1 MKRYIRNLLIALR
14 GRNPYQEELDGLKEK
29 YEKAGENVR
38 SLRGMYYGAVE
49 RLNEADKEVKQLQVL
64 TENLRER
71 IKELRGFKGK

>member
-14 GRNPYQEELDGLKEK
+14 GRNPYQKELDGLKEK

-49 RLNEADKEVKQLQVL
+49 RWNEADKEVKQLQVL